1 MSDEKTLDMNFLSLI
16 MAHHQ
21 AGLAHLGKVADPM
34 SGKVERNLEAVR
46 GTIAVL
52 ESLERKT
59 RGNLVREEEQA
70 LQEAI
75 TFLRLNFV
83 DEMKHVKEGEEPA
96 AEAEEASA
104 AEETTGD

>member
-1 MSDEKTLDMNFLSLI
+1 MSDETTLDMNFLSLI

-21 AGLAHLGKVADPM
+21 AGLTHLGKVADPVT
-34 SGKVERNLEAVR
+34 GKVERNLEAVQ

-59 RGNLVREEEQA
+59 RGNLAKEEEQA
-70 LQEAI
+70 LSEAI

-83 DEMKHVKEGEEPA
+83 EEMKGGEKA
-96 AEAEEASA
+96 GATDAETEEAPA
-104 AEETTGD
+104 D